1 MQDHAFQLVFQFL
14 VRSREEVDSLIAL
27 MHSIEDELVDET
39 GVLVDGFDVGQG
51 KLNIFI
57 HTNELQPTFKK
68 TGSFIHRTRPGLAFM
83 VGYRAF
89 TEDFYT
95 PLFPPDAKT
104 FSPL

>member
-1 MQDHAFQLVFQFL
+1 MQDHAFQLVFQFF
-14 VRSREEVDSLIAL
+14 VRSREEVDSLITL
-27 MHSIEDELVDET
+27 MHSIEDEFVDQT
-39 GVLVDGFDVGQG
+39 SVLVDGYDVGRG
-51 KLNIFI
+51 KFNIFI

-68 TGSFIHRTRPGLAFM
+68 TGNFISRTHPGLAFM
-83 VGYRAF
+83 VGFRAF